1 MDEVVACVVLEVKG
15 ITALVEGHEAS
26 CSVIC
31 ITWSARSIQPAKS
44 HDHRQHLSP
53 HSSRAYE
60 KTVGK
65 IYHIG
70 DSRPYEW
77 GLAGWNFWR
86 AKPVEELDVFSCQ
99 THYI

>member
-1 MDEVVACVVLEVKG
+1 VNEVGACVVLEVKG
-15 ITALVEGHEAS
+15 ITALAEGHEVS

-31 ITWSARSIQPAKS
+31 ITWSARGIQSAKS

-53 HSSRAYE
+53 HSSRAYK

-70 DSRPYEW
+70 GQQALRV
-77 GLAGWNFWR
+77 GAGR
-86 AKPVEELDVFSCQ
+86 LRLLVCG
-99 THYI
+99 TC